1 MPSFL
6 TNKIGP
12 LPTWGWM
19 LAGLGLVVAVT
30 LRRRNAQGSTTLP
43 TQSLNPDYG
52 PGGWPGQG
60 SLGAAPPL
68 SALSQVSGTAFQDQS
83 GGSGTGSSSSSSAL
97 NSVGNP
103 LNRITGT
110 IAASGPPPP
119 GSITQLPR

>member
-1 MPSFL
+1 MDERARL
-6 TNKIGP
+6 VA
-12 LPTWGWM
+12 LVA
-19 LAGLGLVVAVT
+19 LAGVAFF
-30 LRRRNAQGSTTLP
+30 LWKKASSAPASTTLP

-83 GGSGTGSSSSSSAL
+83 GGSGTGSSSNSTL

-119 GSITQLPR
+119 GNITQLPR